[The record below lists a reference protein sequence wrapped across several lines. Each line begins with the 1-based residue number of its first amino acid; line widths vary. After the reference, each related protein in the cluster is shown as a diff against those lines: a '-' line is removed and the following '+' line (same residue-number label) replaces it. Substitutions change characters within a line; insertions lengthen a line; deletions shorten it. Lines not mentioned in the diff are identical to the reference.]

1 MKTIL
6 HVIEFG
12 AICLVVLYVLHRSK
26 DVWVTV
32 DSYGI
37 EGRQVLAH
45 VQFVNELHAPVV
57 VDYDLKLVH
66 DYGVDRYGRTGLMW
80 IKSEHFSGVRLA
92 PGEER
97 EDLVTITLPPKFGF
111 AFPVARDVVYRR
123 LN

>member
-1 MKTIL
+1 ML
-6 HVIEFG
+6 
-12 AICLVVLYVLHRSK
+12 CLVILYVIHRSK

-57 VDYDLKLVH
+57 VDYDLKLVQ
-66 DYGVDRYGRTGLMW
+66 DYGVDRYGRTGLRS
-80 IKSEHFSGVRLA
+80 IKTEHFSGVRLA
-92 PGEER
+92 PDEER
-97 EDLVTITLPPKFGF
+97 EDLVAITLPPKFGVGT
-111 AFPVARDVVYRR
+111 PVVRNVVYRR